1 MSGKAVKLGGYQW
14 KDEQPNVRKWKL
26 WVKFHLKPSN
36 SYFVSMKY
44 IGFILDEKGCP
55 CSADGCDYLLLDCIY
70 NCSLRWSTIFHV
82 VTLQIINK
90 GFFLFQIL
98 PWSKI
103 LPTMHIL
110 CKKYVKNQSAIEMIS
125 IASAQIGRFEF

>member
-1 MSGKAVKLGGYQW
+1 MKLGGYQW
-14 KDEQPNVRKWKL
+14 KDEQHNVRKWKL
-26 WVKFHLKPSN
+26 WVRFHLTKIIFN
-36 SYFVSMKY
+36 LVSMKY
-44 IGFILDEKGCP
+44 IGFIPAEKGFP
-55 CSADGCDYLLLDCIY
+55 GSADSFHYLLLDCIY

-110 CKKYVKNQSAIEMIS
+110 CKKYIKNQIAFEMIS

>member
-1 MSGKAVKLGGYQW
+1 
-14 KDEQPNVRKWKL
+14 
-26 WVKFHLKPSN
+26 
-36 SYFVSMKY
+36 MKY
-44 IGFILDEKGCP
+44 TDFIPAEKGCS
-55 CSADGCDYLLLDCIY
+55 CSADGGDYLLLDCIY
-70 NCSLRWSTIFHV
+70 NCSLRWSAIFHV

-103 LPTMHIL
+103 LPIMHIL